1 MAQSLSPRPS
11 RTHGERMSRILSIAN
26 YKLRLHQCG
35 QSMVEYTVVTVFGIL
50 VLTTGPGGDVI
61 IQLTDAIRNNYDG
74 YVYAVSLSDYPDK
87 EDPITLASLYNSQ
100 GMPSEQVAYLVDYPD
115 DLVNE
120 MLNYNIG
127 SFPSVQEG
135 LDFLDDASGWSFS
148 DFCGAGCP
156 LSLF

>member
-1 MAQSLSPRPS
+1 MTKKLIPARYSRLSRQ
-11 RTHGERMSRILSIAN
+11 R
-26 YKLRLHQCG
+26 G

-50 VLTTGPGGDVI
+50 VLTTGPGGDVVVD
-61 IQLTDAIRNNYDG
+61 LTNAIRNNFDG
-74 YVYAVSLSDYPDK
+74 YSYAVSLSDYPDK
-87 EDPITLASLYNSQ
+87 DTPASLIALYNSQ
-100 GMPSEQVAYLVDYPD
+100 GMPAEQVAYLVDFPD

-135 LDFLDDASGWSFS
+135 LDLVNGVGLGVD
-148 DFCGAGCP
+148 DFCPSPCP